1 MKLTSPVSDKLGVQ
15 IVGVLG
21 DTQVTVGIEWE
32 NSLIL
37 TAIATEV
44 IFPILP
50 LMPTDAFIYHA
61 RVTYDRAEKRASIK
75 SD

>member
-15 IVGVLG
+15 IVGALG
-21 DTQVTVGIEWE
+21 DTQVTVGNEWE
-32 NSLIL
+32 NPLIL
-37 TAIATEV
+37 TAIATEM
-44 IFPILP
+44 IFSN
-50 LMPTDAFIYHA
+50 TTVSAFIYYA